1 MSYLFDNMA
10 ITYDSTDDA
19 WNSGYRDRTRG
30 YRTPGSANQIVDV
43 PDERFTRAVANDLPS
58 TAEYQALR
66 EIPKLTSDL
75 TRAINDGN
83 TPEAQKLGDQIDSIA
98 KEYSPY
104 FNSWAGI
111 DGRDLHP
118 DSAVAK
124 LVSTARILS
133 DGSWKT
139 NAQNLSDLAGSTG
152 PLTMT
157 YNDFVNF
164 DSPAAVNSRKIDFTS
179 NWGFSDELAD
189 VLADRTKNVDDD
201 HTVLREITKPYLQS
215 ANKITDPV
223 KRLEKTKTMGA
234 KVRLVH
240 EMWNGL
246 RNLRA
251 EGYSRVL
258 REDDKKSQHDAA
270 RMIDIFMDGV
280 DGPQASNF
288 DEFLACA
295 KEYYG
300 LEDYKGSA
308 EGFARE
314 WKKTIDRVAKKTE
327 TKTARS
333 ADGSVLQLPTE
344 TLSNADRDKT
354 SALLTKFA
362 NKYGYKIV
370 GPGRELTEGLA
381 RTILAQQR
389 TLGFDPEDVDVTND
403 DWVDYAH
410 YVQSGASSTG
420 FTEGAARVK
429 NLIETYQLLQDRFST
444 DVSTSDAA
452 IPTQPAQDASGQ
464 RQPAPWLQPLSPVTD
479 MTRRAD
485 QDLAGAVLPK
495 LTAAL
500 TRGTGS
506 LTRDQVVDILKK
518 SDSAV
523 MRSIKRNAT
532 SDEDRDEL
540 VRGIADYYYA
550 KATGDHVDR
559 HGNPINSKQ
568 LQSLSDFG
576 RTSIEGT
583 HVVRDGVVVSK
594 LKETP
599 PLPSYTGDTKK
610 DFITA
615 VGASFFKP
623 EGYKGPDTSELLG
636 GEFVET
642 EGFNEFAKTIYKVPT
657 ATTGD
662 IAYQYRENTVQP
674 AGTKFLMNLAA
685 KELDIPGEV
694 TGLLKTE
701 GGKDSRLLDTLTKM
715 CRGQVNP
722 VADFSTDSTWFGVG
736 TDNVGLGDDDE
747 ARERYR
753 EVFDF
758 AMKIYRVGD
767 PESLDNKSLQRRA
780 FAQDLAVQTL
790 YNLLRVD
797 SSTLH
802 RKVFSDRPGTA
813 HYRWSPT
820 IHQGPNYGYL
830 DSLRRN
836 LGEEFASEL
845 DKYINHDHTN
855 TRSRGSDDV
864 KDWNDFRARRDEVF
878 SRLNNNYT
886 QSFLKQYQITLGK
899 GQYDPVWALNAAHE
913 TQGKRVETRN
923 NEQRQADAAR
933 TGGVV
938 GLWNRAVGETLTVD
952 DTINPAAKR
961 LADSMAQKSG
971 VPETVFSRDYF
982 YQETKALLTSAARDF
997 KAAGFGQRLAIARAA
1012 EEIGKNVVPVFEQI
1026 RNPADPSKPK
1036 YHMSFIKSG
1045 SLNDFYDELPEAS
1058 KAVFRGKIVRYNDG
1072 EPQYEYDGK
1081 REFIKSQSI
1090 MRAGFIKQMQEEA
1103 IYNRKLLEG
1112 QAREA
1117 SGSE

>member
-1 MSYLFDNMA
+1 MSIFGNMVL
-10 ITYDSTDDA
+10 TYGDTDDA
-19 WNSGYRDRTRG
+19 WNSGYRDRTRSNNAV
-30 YRTPGSANQIVDV
+30 RSTNQVVEV
-43 PDERFTRAVANDLPS
+43 PDESFVRSVANDLPS

-152 PLTMT
+152 PLATT

-164 DSPAAVNSRKIDFTS
+164 DSPAAVNSRKIDYTS
-179 NWGFSDELAD
+179 NWGFSDELSD
-189 VLADRTKNVDDD
+189 ILADRTKNVDDD

-215 ANKITDPV
+215 ANKINDPIA
-223 KRLEKTKTMGA
+223 RLGKTKTMGA

-246 RNLRA
+246 RNLRD

-258 REDDKKSQHDAA
+258 REGDKKSQHEAA
-270 RMIDIFMDGV
+270 RMIDVFMDGV
-280 DGPQASNF
+280 DGPHASNF

-300 LEDYKGSA
+300 LEDYKGGA

-344 TLSNADRDKT
+344 TLSSADRDKT

-362 NKYGYKIV
+362 NNHGYKIV

-389 TLGFDPEDVDVTND
+389 ALRLDPEGVDVTND

-410 YVQSGASSTG
+410 YVQSGGRSTD

-429 NLIETYQLLQDRFST
+429 KLIETYQVLQDRFST
-444 DVSTSDAA
+444 DVPTSDAA
-452 IPTQPAQDASGQ
+452 IPTQPTQDASGQ
-464 RQPAPWLQPLSPVTD
+464 RKLAPWLQPLSPVAD
-479 MTRRAD
+479 ITRNAD
-485 QDLAGAVLPK
+485 QDLAGAILPK

-500 TRGTGS
+500 TKSDGS
-506 LTRDQVVDILKK
+506 LTRDQVVDILKN

-523 MRSIKRNAT
+523 MRSIQRNAT
-532 SDEDRDEL
+532 SEEDRDEL

-559 HGNPINSKQ
+559 HGNPINPRQ

-615 VGASFFKP
+615 VGASVFKP
-623 EGYKGPDTSELLG
+623 EGYKGPATSELLG
-636 GEFVET
+636 DEVVET
-642 EGFNEFAKTIYKVPT
+642 EGFNEFAKTLYKVPT

-662 IAYQYRENTVQP
+662 DAYQYRENTVQP
-674 AGTKFLMNLAA
+674 AGTKFLMNLAV
-685 KELDIPGEV
+685 KELDIPDEV
-694 TGLLKTE
+694 MGLLKTKD
-701 GGKDSRLLDTLTKM
+701 GKDSRLTDTLTKM

-722 VADFSTDSTWFGVG
+722 VANFSTDSTWFGTG
-736 TDNVGLGDDDE
+736 SDDIGLGDSDE
-747 ARERYR
+747 AKERYR

-758 AMKIYRVGD
+758 AMKLYNSGNPNSNDV
-767 PESLDNKSLQRRA
+767 KTLQKQA
-780 FAQDLAVQTL
+780 LAGEIAEQTL
-790 YNLLRVD
+790 INLLRVD
-797 SSTLH
+797 DAGFALYVLSDYDFSPQGRDYSYF
-802 RKVFSDRPGTA
+802 RKLK
-813 HYRWSPT
+813 
-820 IHQGPNYGYL
+820 Q
-830 DSLRRN
+830 N
-836 LGEEFASEL
+836 LGELFAAEL
-845 DKYINHDHTN
+845 DRWVDFGHGNK
-855 TRSRGSDDV
+855 RSSGSDDA
-864 KDWNDFRARRDEVF
+864 KDFTTYRDKQDERNR
-878 SRLNNNYT
+878 RLNNNYT

-913 TQGKRVETRN
+913 IQGKRVETRN
-923 NEQRQADAAR
+923 NEQRQADAER

-938 GLWNRAVGETLTVD
+938 GLWNRVIGETLTVD
-952 DTINPAAKR
+952 DTINQSAKQ
-961 LADSMAQKSG
+961 LANFMAQKSG
-971 VPETVFSRDYF
+971 IPESYFSQDYY
-982 YQETKALLTSAARDF
+982 YQEMKALLTSMARDF
-997 KAAGFGQRLAIARAA
+997 KAAGFDQRLAIARAA
-1012 EEIGKNVVPVFEQI
+1012 QEVGKNVVPVFEQSPD
-1026 RNPADPSKPK
+1026 PADPTKMR
-1036 YHMSFIKSG
+1036 YHLRFIENG
-1045 SLNDFYDELPEAS
+1045 SLGDYYDKLPKPA
-1058 KAVFRGKIVRYNDG
+1058 KDAYRGRVVTYKNG

-1081 REFIKSQSI
+1081 KEFIGRQAI
-1090 MRAGFIKQMQEEA
+1090 MRAGLLKQLKEDA
-1103 IYNRKLLEG
+1103 VYKNRLLDA
-1112 QAREA
+1112 QARAAAET
-1117 SGSE
+1117 E